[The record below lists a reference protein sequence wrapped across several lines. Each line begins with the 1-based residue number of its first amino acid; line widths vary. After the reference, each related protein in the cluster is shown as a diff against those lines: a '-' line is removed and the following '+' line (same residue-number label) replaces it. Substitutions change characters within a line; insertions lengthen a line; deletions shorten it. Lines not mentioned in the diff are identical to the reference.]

1 MDRCRPSCCHGRR
14 DRLLNVTSAIEERPD
29 RNLPD
34 ARWVDTDA
42 ALAEIIAELCEVPAF
57 GVDTE
62 FHREKTYYPQ
72 LALVQLS
79 WNDERVLV
87 DPLAVD
93 LAPFAAALVGPATV
107 VMHAASQD
115 LEVLYRSCQ
124 VLPRDL
130 FDTQLAAGFVGHSL
144 PALSSLV
151 DRFYGVHLPKGDRL
165 TDWLRRPLAADQ
177 RTYAA
182 SDVEFLLGLQEKLT
196 DELNERGRLQ
206 WALDECEALRLKGQ
220 VIRKPED
227 AWLRI
232 KEARSL
238 RGEVAAVARSLA
250 SWRECRAAELDQ
262 PVRFVLSDLAIV
274 GVAQRRP
281 KTAADLGRIRGV
293 DERHAKGKI
302 GDAVLAAVAEGL
314 NQEPPKAAG
323 PTRELDRKL
332 RPAVALVAAWVSQ
345 LSRDL
350 EIETSMVATRSDI
363 EGLLSGD
370 PDARLTRGWRA
381 DLVGERIRRLVEG
394 EAALAFDGRGNL
406 VLEDRAKPAAME

>member
-1 MDRCRPSCCHGRR
+1 MTAGAEP
-14 DRLLNVTSAIEERPD
+14 TSPTD
-29 RNLPD
+29 LPE
-34 ARWVDTDA
+34 ARWVDTDQG
-42 ALAEIIAELCEVPAF
+42 LADVVAELVEQPAF

-72 LALVQLS
+72 LALVQIS
-79 WNDERVLV
+79 WDQERILV
-87 DPLAVD
+87 DPLAID
-93 LAPFAAALVGPATV
+93 LTPFAEALTSPATV

-115 LEVLYRSCQ
+115 LEVLHRACG
-124 VLPRDL
+124 VLPREL
-130 FDTQLAAGFVGHSL
+130 FDTQLAASFVGHSL
-144 PALSSLV
+144 PALSALV

-165 TDWLRRPLAADQ
+165 TDWLRRPLNEDQ

-196 DELNERGRLQ
+196 AELDERGRLQ

-220 VIRKPED
+220 VIREPED

-238 RGEVAAVARSLA
+238 RGETAAVAQALA
-250 SWRECRAAELDQ
+250 AWRERRAAELDQ

-274 GVAQRRP
+274 GIAQRRP
-281 KTAADLGRIRGV
+281 KNAADLARIRGV
-293 DERHAKGKI
+293 DERHAKGRI
-302 GDAVLAAVAEGL
+302 GEAVLEAVAVGRE
-314 NQEPPKAAG
+314 QEPPKANG
-323 PTRELDRKL
+323 PSHELDRKL

-363 EGLLSGD
+363 EGLLGGD
-370 PDARLTRGWRA
+370 PNARLTRGWRA
-381 DLVGERIRRLVEG
+381 ELVGERIRRLVEG
-394 EAALAFDGRGNL
+394 EAALAFDGKGNL
-406 VLEDRAKPAAME
+406 LLEDRAKPAE

>member
-1 MDRCRPSCCHGRR
+1 MALSAETHTDRG
-14 DRLLNVTSAIEERPD
+14 
-29 RNLPD
+29 LPE
-34 ARWVDTDA
+34 ARWVDTDVG
-42 ALAEIIAELCEVPAF
+42 LGEIVAELVEVPAF

-62 FHREKTYYPQ
+62 FHREKTYFPQ

-79 WNDERVLV
+79 WNDQRALV
-87 DPLAVD
+87 DPLAID

-115 LEVLYRSCQ
+115 LEVLYRSCH
-124 VLPRDL
+124 VLPRNL
-130 FDTQLAAGFVGHSL
+130 FDTQLAAAFVGHSL
-144 PALSSLV
+144 PALSALV
-151 DRFYGVHLPKGDRL
+151 DKHYGVHLPKGDRL
-165 TDWLRRPLAADQ
+165 TDWLRRPLGADQ

-196 DELNERGRLQ
+196 AELEERGRLS
-206 WALDECEALRLKGQ
+206 WALDECEALRAKGQ
-220 VIRKPED
+220 VIRRPED

-238 RGEVAAVARSLA
+238 RGEVAAVARALA
-250 SWRECRAAELDQ
+250 AWREQRAAELDQ
-262 PVRFVLSDLAIV
+262 PVRFILSDMAVV
-274 GVAQRRP
+274 GIAQRRP
-281 KTAADLGRIRGV
+281 KVPADLGRIRGV

-302 GDAVLAAVAEGL
+302 GEAILAAVAEGRG
-314 NQEPPKAAG
+314 QEPPKLVG
-323 PTRELDRKL
+323 SSHELDRKL
-332 RPAVALVAAWVSQ
+332 RPAVALVAAWVGQ

-363 EGLLSGD
+363 EALLAHA

-381 DLVGERIRRLVEG
+381 ELVGERIRRLVEG

-406 VLEDRAKPAAME
+406 VLEDRAKPDPA

>member
-1 MDRCRPSCCHGRR
+1 MSRGSGAHPAA
-14 DRLLNVTSAIEERPD
+14 T
-29 RNLPD
+29 LPE

-42 ALAEIIAELCEVPAF
+42 GLAEVVAELADQPVF

-79 WNDERVLV
+79 WDDERVLV

-93 LAPFAAALVGPATV
+93 LAPFASALTGPAIV

-115 LEVLYRSCQ
+115 LEVLHRACG
-124 VLPRDL
+124 VLPREL
-130 FDTQLAAGFVGHSL
+130 FDTQLAASFVGHSL
-144 PALSSLV
+144 PALSALV

-165 TDWLRRPLAADQ
+165 TDWLRRPLNEDQ

-182 SDVEFLLGLQEKLT
+182 SDVEFLLGLHEKLT
-196 DELNERGRLQ
+196 AALEERGRLT
-206 WALDECEALRLKGQ
+206 WALDECEALRLKGR
-220 VIRKPED
+220 VIRDPEE

-232 KEARSL
+232 KEARTL
-238 RGEVAAVARSLA
+238 RGEAAAVARALA
-250 SWRECRAAELDQ
+250 AWRERRAAELDQ

-274 GVAQRRP
+274 GIAQRRP
-281 KTAADLGRIRGV
+281 KSQGDLARIRGV
-293 DERHAKGKI
+293 DERLAKGKAGEAI
-302 GDAVLAAVAEGL
+302 MGAVEQGRG
-314 NQEPPKAAG
+314 QEPPKVG
-323 PTRELDRKL
+323 GHTHELDRKL

-363 EGLLSGD
+363 EALLAGD
-370 PDARLTRGWRA
+370 PEARLTKGWRA
-381 DLVGERIRRLVEG
+381 ELVGERIRRLVEG
-394 EAALAFDGRGNL
+394 EAALAFDGHGNL
-406 VLEDRAKPAAME
+406 LLEDRAKPA